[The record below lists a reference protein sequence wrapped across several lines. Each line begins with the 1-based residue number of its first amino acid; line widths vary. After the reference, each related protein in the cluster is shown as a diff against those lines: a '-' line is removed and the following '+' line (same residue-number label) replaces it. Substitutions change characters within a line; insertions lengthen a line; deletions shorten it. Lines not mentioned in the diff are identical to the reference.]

1 MNELQLDVILNA
13 IKQFTEKIMEEMK
26 LMRMDFIGFTS
37 KFEIEIGI
45 IKGYFNRIQKMSREI
60 YNRVK
65 LN

>member
-13 IKQFTEKIMEEMK
+13 IKQFTEKIMGEIK
-26 LMRMDFIGFTS
+26 LMRMDFISFTS

-45 IKGYFNRIQKMSREI
+45 IKGYFNRIQNVSREI
-60 YNRVK
+60 FNRVK